1 MTHYKVQVIQKY
13 IETYVVEA
21 DSEQEAEKLTYEGM
35 HDWLDPSSTKYSD
48 TKVKNIEVIKW
59 TLQTTTTKVVA

>member
-1 MTHYKVQVIQKY
+1 MTHYKVEVIQKH

-35 HDWLDPSSTKYSD
+35 HDWLDPSSSKYMD
-48 TKVKNIEVIKW
+48 TKIKSIKPIAVRSV
-59 TLQTTTTKVVA
+59 TSEEDD

>member
-21 DSEQEAEKLTYEGM
+21 DSKQEAEKITYEGDLVPENC
-35 HDWLDPSSTKYSD
+35 HYA
-48 TKVKNIEVIKW
+48 EV
-59 TLQTTTTKVVA
+59 TCEDEEEEDD

>member
-1 MTHYKVQVIQKY
+1 MTHYKVEVIQKH

-35 HDWLDPSSTKYSD
+35 HDWLDPSSSKLKSTNSSK
-48 TKVKNIEVIKW
+48 
-59 TLQTTTTKVVA
+59 LQPLWLSFVMFIGC